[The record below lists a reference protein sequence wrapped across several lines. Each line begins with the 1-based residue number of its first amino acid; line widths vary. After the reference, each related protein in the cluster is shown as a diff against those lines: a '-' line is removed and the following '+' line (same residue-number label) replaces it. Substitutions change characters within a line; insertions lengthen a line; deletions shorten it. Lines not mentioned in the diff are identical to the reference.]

1 VKRYFKVLLL
11 LAYGLVGCSFQK
23 AQLTSEIQSELDRF
37 NGNHQPLQDF
47 FREAEY
53 SQLKISPDGRFIAAL
68 YPKNGVNS
76 IGILSSDLKEL
87 IFSGQFE
94 DERHIL
100 HYEWVNNTRLILWA
114 GKKYGYLDGRNSDV
128 QTFFV
133 DYNGRNFKNFFIKQ
147 WAHYE
152 LVRILPDDP
161 DHVVMARYHWS
172 DRGRPTA
179 VKVNVNNGQEKRL
192 TSPPIKRGFFLADE
206 QGEVN
211 VAVEFSK
218 EIYGESQVHYRLG
231 RGTKWQELAY
241 PVKGK
246 GELRP
251 IHLDSANKALYL
263 ISDLETG
270 REGVYRLDLKSGQS
284 KLISGD
290 AKVDVSGLIMDRGD
304 RLVGVIYDPDYPE
317 IEILDPDSEIM
328 KVYRDLLIGFQHQR
342 VDGLSLTRDQSLG
355 IFRVSSDT
363 NPGEFYKI
371 DVKTRRVSFLGRSRS
386 WLKPENLSPMKPVHF
401 KARDGLDIHGYL
413 TLPPKGPQKN
423 LPAVLV
429 VHGGPHG
436 VRDFWGY
443 DPEVQF
449 LAQRG
454 FAVLQVNYRGSG
466 GYGRKFLETGYKQWG
481 LTMQDDLTDATHWLV
496 QQGYADPKRLAIYG
510 GSYGG
515 YAALMGAVREPD
527 LYRCAVTYVGV
538 SDLTIQRDKS
548 DTAEDATG
556 EDYLDR
562 ALGKDEADLKKR
574 SALYNIDRIKV
585 PIFIAHG
592 KDDRRVPFA
601 NAEKL
606 RVALEK
612 AGKPYEWL
620 AKESEGH
627 GFTQDANRYE
637 FYLRLAQFL
646 EKHTALPTRAAGN

>member
-1 VKRYFKVLLL
+1 MRKSFIVLMLL
-11 LAYGLVGCSFQK
+11 GMGLVGCTFQK

-68 YPKNGVNS
+68 YPRNGVNS
-76 IGILSSDLKEL
+76 IGILSSDLKGL
-87 IFSGQFE
+87 LFTGQFD

-100 HYEWVNNTRLILWA
+100 DYEWVNNTRLILRA
-114 GKKYGYLDGRNSDV
+114 GKKYGYLDGRDWDV

-133 DYNGRNFKNFFIKQ
+133 DYNGRNFKNFFAKQ
-147 WAHYE
+147 RASYH
-152 LVRILPDDP
+152 LVRILPNDP

-179 VKVNVNNGQEKRL
+179 VKVNVNNGQEKKL
-192 TSPPIKRGFFLADE
+192 ASPPIERGFFLADE

-211 VAVEFSK
+211 VALEVSDESFD
-218 EIYGESQVHYRLG
+218 ESQIHYRLG
-231 RGTKWQELAY
+231 RGTKWEKLQY

-246 GELRP
+246 GHLKP
-251 IHLDSANKALYL
+251 LHLDSKSKVLYL
-263 ISDLETG
+263 TSSLETG
-270 REGVYRLDLKSGQS
+270 REGVYRLDLTTGQS

-290 AKVDVSGLIMDRGD
+290 PKVDVTGFVMDRGD

-317 IEILDPDSEIM
+317 VEMIDPNAEVM
-328 KVYRDLLIGFQHQR
+328 KLYRDLLISFKHQR
-342 VDGLSLTRDQSLG
+342 VDGVSLTYDQSVG
-355 IFRVSSDT
+355 IFRISSDK

-371 DVKTRRVSFLGRSRS
+371 DVKSRQVTFLGRSRS
-386 WLKPENLSPMKPVHF
+386 WLKPENLAAMKPVQF

-449 LAQRG
+449 LAERG

-466 GYGRKFLETGYKQWG
+466 GYGTKFLESGYKQWG
-481 LTMQDDLTDATHWLV
+481 LKMQDDLTDATHWLV
-496 QQGYADPKRLAIYG
+496 KEGYADPKRLAIYG

-538 SDLTIQRDKS
+538 SYLTIQRSDS
-548 DTAEDATG
+548 DTANFDAG
-556 EDYLDR
+556 EDYMDR
-562 ALGKDEADLKKR
+562 ALGTDEDDLKKR
-574 SALYNIDRIKV
+574 SALYNIDQIKV

-592 KDDRRVPFA
+592 KDDRRVPFS
-601 NAEKL
+601 NAEEL
-606 RVALEK
+606 RKALEK
-612 AGKPYEWL
+612 AGKPFEWM
-620 AKESEGH
+620 AKDSEGH
-627 GFTQDANRYE
+627 GFSQDANRYE

-646 EKHTALPTRAAGN
+646 EKHTATPTRAAGN